1 MDIDFQ
7 KKNVLIADSQF
18 LIVEALKFL
27 LGKDER
33 FSVVGVVNNRIE
45 LELILEKNHQALLLI
60 DYYMI
65 NFESIIDFKNLMLKF
80 PEVSVLIAI
89 NSITKPDFIELTK
102 WSFKNIIYK
111 TADQDEFLSAI
122 DSTLKGRK
130 YFSSEI
136 LDLMIDLNADKQ
148 TGEETK
154 SLTSSEI
161 EIVRLISQGLTTK
174 EIAMKKHVS
183 FHTVNTHRKNIFR
196 KLNVSNVSELVM
208 NAIKLGW
215 IDTIE
220 YYI

>member
-1 MDIDFQ
+1 MDLALQ

-27 LGKDER
+27 LGKEER
-33 FSVVGVVNNRIE
+33 FSIEGVVNNKIE
-45 LELILEKNHQALLLI
+45 LELILEKNNHALLLI

-80 PEVSVLIAI
+80 PEVSVLIVV
-89 NSITKPDFIELTK
+89 NSITKPDFIELNK
-102 WSFKNIIYK
+102 WGFKNIIYK

-122 DSTLKGRK
+122 DSTIKGRK

-148 TGEETK
+148 VGEETK

-174 EIAMKKHVS
+174 EIALKKHVS